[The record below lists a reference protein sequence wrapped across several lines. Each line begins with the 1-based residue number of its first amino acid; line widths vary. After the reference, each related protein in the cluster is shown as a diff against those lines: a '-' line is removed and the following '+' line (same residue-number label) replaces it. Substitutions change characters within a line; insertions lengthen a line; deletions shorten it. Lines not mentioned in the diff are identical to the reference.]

1 MEYDLLPSKI
11 WIRLKKCKNEN
22 DDWWKMASWPPWANE
37 AWDRQR
43 RADGQGGSWVG
54 GYIFPNLGYISL
66 NMDIYFNCECLSF
79 NHGNLSLKREC
90 ISLHFIYSSRNIGYI
105 SLNCKCNH
113 LNYGH
118 SGYLISDLLL
128 NCRYFSSSFEYI
140 SLHALFYQCTSLRS
154 EFDLVYFL
162 KKLSL
167 LFFYLQKGIIRH
179 IYTEGWVRIGL
190 GTIWKI
196 Q

>member
-54 GYIFPNLGYISL
+54 GYISPNLGYISL
-66 NMDIYFNCECLSF
+66 NMDIYFNCEYISF
-79 NHGNLSLKREC
+79 NHGKSLKWEY
-90 ISLHFIYSSRNIGYI
+90 ISLHLIYSSRNFG
-105 SLNCKCNH
+105 
-113 LNYGH
+113 
-118 SGYLISDLLL
+118 
-128 NCRYFSSSFEYI
+128 YI
-140 SLHALFYQCTSLRS
+140 SLHAPLWDVSLITCIS
-154 EFDLVYFL
+154 FL
-162 KKLSL
+162 LPAKS
-167 LFFYLQKGIIRH
+167 IIHH
-179 IYTEGWVRIGL
+179 ICTEGWVRIGL

>member
-1 MEYDLLPSKI
+1 MEYDLLPLKI

-90 ISLHFIYSSRNIGYI
+90 ISLHFIYSSRNFGYI
-105 SLNCKCNH
+105 SLYFYIADISLPT
-113 LNYGH
+113 LNIFLCMH
-118 SGYLISDLLL
+118 CFINAPLWDVSLISCISFLLPAK
-128 NCRYFSSSFEYI
+128 S
-140 SLHALFYQCTSLRS
+140 
-154 EFDLVYFL
+154 
-162 KKLSL
+162 
-167 LFFYLQKGIIRH
+167 IIHH
-179 IYTEGWVRIGL
+179 ICKEDWVRIGL

>member
-1 MEYDLLPSKI
+1 MEYDLLPLKI
-11 WIRLKKCKNEN
+11 WIRLKKCKHEN

-54 GYIFPNLGYISL
+54 GYISPNLGYISL

-90 ISLHFIYSSRNIGYI
+90 ISLHFIYSSRNFG
-105 SLNCKCNH
+105 
-113 LNYGH
+113 
-118 SGYLISDLLL
+118 
-128 NCRYFSSSFEYI
+128 YI
-140 SLHALFYQCTSLRS
+140 SLHALFYIWDVSLITCIS
-154 EFDLVYFL
+154 FL
-162 KKLSL
+162 LPAKS
-167 LFFYLQKGIIRH
+167 IIHH
-179 IYTEGWVRIGL
+179 ICKEDWVRIGL